1 MKKREKRHHHRRMVL
16 GKLRLSLCAFAAL
29 IVLAVLGIFLIRST
43 LLHNAHETGT
53 ALSRSYAAEESN
65 TLAMYETLLSFGT
78 ASLDSRLSSG
88 ESLDSITSFLSL
100 YFHRLDEVL
109 GSGVVNPYVVL
120 DGQILSVSS

>member
-78 ASLDSRLSSG
+78 ASLDSRLSCMRYSDK
-88 ESLDSITSFLSL
+88 SQLSCT
-100 YFHRLDEVL
+100 
-109 GSGVVNPYVVL
+109 
-120 DGQILSVSS
+120 LSQEYRSSNSS